1 MEQQLLY
8 KNAPWR
14 AIQERIAK
22 GLENTPI
29 GAGTQQQAN
38 QLMAV
43 VVEAVQAL
51 TPKARPSLMQKD
63 GGQQTSLA
71 SG

>member
-51 TPKARPSLMQKD
+51 TQRLGLPLCEKMVDNRSH
-63 GGQQTSLA
+63 
-71 SG
+71 